1 MSTTGDDGE
10 ELGDDDAPCRLIRN
24 TKSRRKL
31 VAQVRRN
38 MPERAVCDVE
48 TGVGWWLEESDH
60 HCTVMSS
67 RR

>member
-1 MSTTGDDGE
+1 VKTSQEMSTTGDDGE

-31 VAQVRRN
+31 VAQVRCN
-38 MPERAVCDVE
+38 MPER
-48 TGVGWWLEESDH
+48 VGWWLEESDH